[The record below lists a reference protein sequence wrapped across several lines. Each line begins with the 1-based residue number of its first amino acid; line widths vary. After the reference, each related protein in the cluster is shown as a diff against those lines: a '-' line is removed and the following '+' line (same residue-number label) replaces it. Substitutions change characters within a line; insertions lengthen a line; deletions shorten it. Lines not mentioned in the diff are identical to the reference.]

1 MNKIKE
7 TIKGI
12 YRENNMLVFIVE
24 DEYYLIELLENY
36 SKDYIHK
43 HFDNKN
49 DEVWIYDKDLKG
61 NLLKEI
67 GDIGRTWVCCHCGC
81 EVSFDKELISK
92 DYDCACLNC
101 DEDLYNHET
110 SLIPNERV
118 NRFINDFDK
127 LNYKKYGYI

>member
-7 TIKGI
+7 SIKGI
-12 YRENNMLVFIVE
+12 YRENDMLVFIVE

-49 DEVWIYDKDLKG
+49 DEVLVYDKELKG

-67 GDIGRTWVCCHCGC
+67 GDIGRTWVCKKCGC
-81 EVSFDKELISK
+81 EVVFNKELVSK

-118 NRFINDFDK
+118 VKFREELEEVI
-127 LNYKKYGYI
+127 